1 MGPINFPIP
10 RSVYQQTPEARQTA
24 AANAGVV
31 PVGQKSTI
39 PNKLPQ
45 AAPTNALPS
54 WASQSNLI
62 NQLVGGAGGDL
73 AANPTVGTQTTA
85 PNVAVPNDA
94 RKTQTPDFRTNQAD
108 AGSKLAGGGG
118 AFRTARVS
126 SAALANVA
134 PALADSPD
142 LNMDVAEAETGQT
155 EEQKAAARAATRGD
169 RGTPGTEQ
177 TEEQRA
183 AAEAA
188 ARAATRGDRG
198 SAGSTEE
205 YESDANNQ
213 SGSSS
218 SGLLAARD
226 KDGNLIDYDK
236 DPADDTHETAGVDG
250 VIVGA
255 GTFSRE
261 QLQEF
266 ADLNGFSLSEATKIF
281 ATFAA
286 QLPAHHRGST
296 INHVEANGDG
306 SFKVWFKH
314 PNSPGESYVDM
325 SSDMIEKARKEDARE
340 ADIEATAQ
348 ANSDRDL
355 ALAELRKL
363 AETEAPGMDPQV
375 IQDLLTASDSR
386 RSLEQSKAISLAMRL
401 GQDPETMQAQS
412 AGINQEFGVAGMEE
426 ASKIKMQ
433 AEVQNLQSAMREYDA
448 KLSAINQSAALFA
461 GSAQAQEMAKIQSSL
476 LAKRAAAERDMMK
489 YQMQLQQQQSPG
501 FGEILG
507 GIGLG
512 ILGGG
517 LNALTGG
524 IFGGMENAL
533 STKLWG

>member
-24 AANAGVV
+24 AANAGV

-45 AAPTNALPS
+45 QAPVSGLPS
-54 WASQSNLI
+54 WASQANLV

-73 AANPTVGTQTTA
+73 AANPTQGTQTTA
-85 PNVAVPNDA
+85 PNVATPNDA
-94 RKTQTPDFRTNQAD
+94 RKTQTPDFRTNQAE

-126 SAALANVA
+126 SATLANVA

-142 LNMDVAEAETGQT
+142 LNMDVAEGVNKQ
-155 EEQKAAARAATRGD
+155 
-169 RGTPGTEQ
+169 PVVTEQ
-177 TEEQRA
+177 RYVHNTSL
-183 AAEAA
+183 AEDGQS
-188 ARAATRGDRG
+188 TG
-198 SAGSTEE
+198 SGSGST
-205 YESDANNQ
+205 
-213 SGSSS
+213 GK
-218 SGLLAARD
+218 GLLAATD
-226 KDGNLIDYDK
+226 KDGNPIDYSNGQPDDTGGTPVGDEELGTATTATGRTFTATQVQDMADANGLTTNEMRELLKLVNGNVSMIYTDSDGNLMVQITDK
-236 DPADDTHETAGVDG
+236 DGNVDE
-250 VIVGA
+250 VPVGS
-255 GTFSRE
+255 GT
-261 QLQEF
+261 L
-266 ADLNGFSLSEATKIF
+266 
-281 ATFAA
+281 A
-286 QLPAHHRGST
+286 QA
-296 INHVEANGDG
+296 
-306 SFKVWFKH
+306 
-314 PNSPGESYVDM
+314 
-325 SSDMIEKARKEDARE
+325 KARAGRYAEDA
-340 ADIEATAQ
+340 ATAK
-348 ANSDRDL
+348 ANSDRQL
-355 ALAELRKL
+355 ALDELKKL
-363 AETEAPGMDPQV
+363 AEVDALGMDPQV

-433 AEVQNLQSAMREYDA
+433 AEVQNLQAAMREYDA

-461 GSAQAQEMAKIQSSL
+461 GSAQAQEMAKIQAML
-476 LAKRAAAERDMMK
+476 LAKRSAAEKDMLK
-489 YQMQLQQQQSPG
+489 YQMQLQQQQAPG

-524 IFGGMENAL
+524 IFGGMENVI
-533 STKLWG
+533 SNKLWK

>member
-24 AANAGVV
+24 AVNAGVV

-45 AAPTNALPS
+45 VAPTNALPS
-54 WASQSNLI
+54 WASQSNLV

-85 PNVAVPNDA
+85 PNVATPNDA

-142 LNMDVAEAETGQT
+142 LNMDVAEGVNKQ
-155 EEQKAAARAATRGD
+155 
-169 RGTPGTEQ
+169 PVVTEQ
-177 TEEQRA
+177 RYVHNA
-183 AAEAA
+183 SLAED
-188 ARAATRGDRG
+188 GQG
-198 SAGSTEE
+198 NG
-205 YESDANNQ
+205 Q
-213 SGSSS
+213 SGSTGR
-218 SGLLAARD
+218 GLLAGTD
-226 KDGNLIDYDK
+226 KDGNKIDYGDN
-236 DPADDTHETAGVDG
+236 PPDDTKETPVESGLFGGVQ
-250 VIVGA
+250 VGSKVV
-255 GTFSRE
+255 TQDQIQS
-261 QLQEF
+261 F
-266 ADLNGFSLSEATKIF
+266 ADSYGLTGEEGAEIFKMIAASRPAGNTDTIYKI
-281 ATFAA
+281 
-286 QLPAHHRGST
+286 
-296 INHVEANGDG
+296 EANGDG
-306 SFKVWFKH
+306 SFTVKFANEGGH
-314 PNSPGESYVDM
+314 TYPEGDM
-325 SSDMIEKARKEDARE
+325 EITPEMV
-340 ADIEATAQ
+340 AQ
-348 ANSDRDL
+348 ARARAGRTAEANANSKADANRQL
-355 ALAELRKL
+355 ALDELRKL
-363 AETEAPGMDPQV
+363 GETDAPGMDEQAV
-375 IQDLLTASDSR
+375 QDLLTASDAR

-412 AGINQEFGVAGMEE
+412 AGINQEFGVAGMED

-433 AEVQNLQSAMREYDA
+433 AAIQNLQSAMREYDA

-461 GSAQAQEMAKIQSSL
+461 GSAQAQEMAQIQAAL
-476 LAKRAAAERDMMK
+476 LAKRSAAEKEMMK
-489 YQMQLQQQQSPG
+489 YQMQLQQQQAPG

-524 IFGGMENAL
+524 IFGGLENSI

>member
-31 PVGQKSTI
+31 PAGQKSTI

-142 LNMDVAEAETGQT
+142 LNMDVAEGVNKQ
-155 EEQKAAARAATRGD
+155 
-169 RGTPGTEQ
+169 PVVTEQ
-177 TEEQRA
+177 RYVHNTSL
-183 AAEAA
+183 AED
-188 ARAATRGDRG
+188 GQN
-198 SAGSTEE
+198 
-205 YESDANNQ
+205 ANNGK
-213 SGSSS
+213 SGSSGR
-218 SGLLAARD
+218 GLVEGEYD
-226 KDGNLIDYDK
+226 ENGNYLGPK
-236 DPADDTHETAGVDG
+236 GGEPPPDDTKETPVESG
-250 VIVGA
+250 VIVG
-255 GTFSRE
+255 GGLVPQK

-266 ADLNGFSLSEATKIF
+266 ADSNGFTLAEATEIF
-281 ATFAA
+281 ATFNK
-286 QLPAHHRGST
+286 QLPSNHRGST
-296 INHVEANGDG
+296 LSRVEANGDG

-325 SSDMIEKARKEDARE
+325 SSDMVELARKQSARNDE
-340 ADIEATAQ
+340 AEATTK
-348 ANSDRDL
+348 ANSDRD
-355 ALAELRKL
+355 ATLAELRKL
-363 AETEAPGMDPQV
+363 AEADAPGMDPQV

-489 YQMQLQQQQSPG
+489 YQMQLQQQQAPG